1 MEINPKPTQSSSGE
15 GIINGGENITFGQGV
30 GGQRKDV
37 TGGGGPSGAVIGV
50 DMSRTSTPGAGP
62 STTPL
67 PSKAGTPGATPQTPA
82 TAREEEDQAT
92 ADSNAGRSW
101 EVQLASRKRKW
112 GVMGFTKEEQDIMEQ
127 DSLSLQLALAMDQEA
142 TLYPPP
148 PTAFSSYEDAVQRL
162 LPYHVW
168 QVYDEELDTWEKA
181 DVAKET
187 KEAADI
193 LDKIKGLKE
202 RFAKARRREDDRLS
216 PLPSTISFFQSSTT
230 NVREELT
237 SLQTNLRTAR
247 AELSAIEQEQKK
259 IAEEKRKE
267 RMEEEGRKA
276 VAAMAMQ
283 QAARQQLA
291 AQAQAQIS
299 NQASSRAATPSSQLS
314 GPSPV
319 GTPTRT
325 GSPPKRGRGRPPAM
339 SKIQGPPPGSFP
351 ARAGPSGTPTASGV
365 STPVAPGTPQ
375 SGAAV
380 SGIGAGRPPGQM
392 VNGSGTS
399 TPVRPS
405 NPPPQGPVS
414 ITVNLSLIPQL
425 VAIGLIAV
433 PPNTAPGAPK
443 PPGIIIKSLDDK
455 KSVVIQINLAM
466 CTKPQLL
473 GLAKVLNVNTVKS
486 ATPSAPST
494 PGGSGSGSGSGAGP
508 SVK

>member
-15 GIINGGENITFGQGV
+15 GIINGGENITFGQGG

-37 TGGGGPSGAVIGV
+37 TGVGGPSGAVIGV

-92 ADSNAGRSW
+92 ADSSAGRSW

-112 GVMGFTKEEQDIMEQ
+112 GMMGFTKEEQDIMEQ

-291 AQAQAQIS
+291 AQAQAQNS
-299 NQASSRAATPSSQLS
+299 NQTSSRAATPSSQLS

-466 CTKPQLL
+466 CSKPQLL

-494 PGGSGSGSGSGAGP
+494 PGGSGSGSGAGP